1 MSFNNNEFINCD
13 QVLPNIVLYI
23 DHELFDSQE
32 VVLVENH
39 FGACTPC
46 RSKMEQEAH
55 NLNLV
60 RNLLCN
66 ALAEQAPDDLND
78 RINTQIE
85 DLYNQMLRSSQTQ
98 SITEF
103 TFTQTTYTEFTDDG
117 TTQIEITR
125 EIRREFPLE

>member
-32 VVLVENH
+32 VVLVEKH
-39 FGACTPC
+39 FGDCTPC

>member
-1 MSFNNNEFINCD
+1 
-13 QVLPNIVLYI
+13 
-23 DHELFDSQE
+23 
-32 VVLVENH
+32 
-39 FGACTPC
+39 
-46 RSKMEQEAH
+46 
-55 NLNLV
+55 
-60 RNLLCN
+60 LCN